1 MEYDTQWARF
11 RKTKSSSLPFYSGK
25 NIISSLRQVCQDTG
39 CFCGGLCGK
48 SLGIVPPQRA
58 FFQRPPLYSRAKGH
72 VRPCVDF
79 DGPEAVAR
87 RRPLIIGMKS
97 RQTRMSV
104 AVMVRKPEC
113 FRRWHFTF
121 RQFHPLTLSGPGLGL
136 VEGCEPRHKVVDSGP
151 GTVGV
156 GLVQSPQGLAVRIC
170 YEGCAPAYV
179 EDDVLPDQ
187 GSPTEKPVK
196 KFAADRFDQYL
207 TRCATD
213 GILLGEV

>member
-87 RRPLIIGMKS
+87 RRPLIIGTKS

-121 RQFHPLTLSGPGLGL
+121 PQFHPLTLSGPGH
-136 VEGCEPRHKVVDSGP
+136 RVVDSGP
-151 GTVGV
+151 DTVRG
-156 GLVQSPQGLAVRIC
+156 GSCTGPPRPGFRIS
-170 YEGCAPAYV
+170 YEGSARTYV
-179 EDDVLPDQ
+179 EDRVLPDKDSSQ
-187 GSPTEKPVK
+187 REA
-196 KFAADRFDQYL
+196 FE
-207 TRCATD
+207 
-213 GILLGEV
+213 EVRYR